1 MIYKKIDVF
10 NGVIWSAIDKF
21 SIVAVT
27 LIFEILIAR
36 LLSPN
41 DYGIIGMI
49 SVFVV
54 LGQVFIDGGFSVALI
69 QKTDRTESDF
79 STAFYFNL
87 FLAIVVYI
95 VIFVSSPLISNFYD
109 IDLTLYIRLISI
121 NIILNSLVIVHRAKL
136 SILLDFKTQAK
147 FSFLAVL
154 ISGLFGFGLAYSG
167 YGIWALIVQSISLS
181 FFTTI
186 FFWIKMR
193 WLPEKNFSR
202 ESFNSLFS
210 FGSNLLLSSVIQAV
224 YQNLYSIVIGKSFS
238 SKELGLYTKSTQFSL
253 MPITMMT
260 NVLQRVSLPY
270 FSSFKND
277 LVQLYKLYLKYTKII
292 CIIFF
297 PGVIGFMILAKNF
310 VLIFLSNSWSETIPI
325 LQILLITF
333 IFYPIIV
340 INMTI
345 LQVRA
350 KTKIFLIIEIST
362 KVLGLTILFITFT
375 YGFMYL
381 IIGLFIQQFLQLII
395 TSVLI
400 NRLCFNNNFSQ
411 IKIVLPILFFCV
423 FLNAISY
430 LILQLLE
437 DSYILQG
444 LVGVGLIFINYSIVA
459 FFYMKNDLHNIIK
472 GKFL

>member
-1 MIYKKIDVF
+1 MIYKKKDVF

-21 SIVAVT
+21 SIVIVT

-41 DYGIIGMI
+41 EYGIIGMI

-95 VIFVSSPLISNFYD
+95 VIFVCSPLISDFYG

-121 NIILNSLVIVHRAKL
+121 NIILNSLVLVHRAKL

-147 FSFLAVL
+147 FSFLSVL
-154 ISGLFGFGLAYSG
+154 ISGLIGFVLAYNG
-167 YGIWALIVQSISLS
+167 YGIWALILQSISLN
-181 FFTTI
+181 FCNTI

-193 WLPEKNFSR
+193 WFPEMGFSR

-210 FGSNLLLSSVIQAV
+210 FGSNLLLSSIIQAI
-224 YQNLYSIVIGKSFS
+224 YQNLYSVVIGKSFS
-238 SKELGLYTKSTQFSL
+238 SKELGLYAKSNQFSL
-253 MPITMMT
+253 MPITIMT
-260 NVLQRVSLPY
+260 SVLQRVSLPY

-277 LVQLYKLYLKYTKII
+277 LAKLYQLYLKYTKII
-292 CIIFF
+292 CVIFF

-310 VLIFLSNSWSETIPI
+310 VLIFLSSSWSETIPI
-325 LQILLITF
+325 LQLLLITF

-340 INMTI
+340 VNMTI
-345 LQVRA
+345 LQVQA
-350 KTKIFLIIEIST
+350 KTKLFLIIEIVT
-362 KVLGLTILFITFT
+362 KILGLTILSTTFM

-381 IIGLFIQQFLQLII
+381 MIGLLLQQLFQLII
-395 TSVLI
+395 TSILI
-400 NRLCFNNNFSQ
+400 NRICFNNNFSQ
-411 IKIVLPILFFCV
+411 IKIVLPILFFCIV
-423 FLNAISY
+423 LNGISY

-444 LVGVGLIFINYSIVA
+444 IVGVGLILINYIVIA
-459 FFYMKNDLHNIIK
+459 FFYMRKDLYNIVK
-472 GKFL
+472 GKVL